1 MPQWNPN
8 ANHGRISAKAY
19 EGCTDVF
26 FSHPTLQVGSC
37 CPGCST
43 AKSGGKLRAADP
55 SIVVRLEGSPL
66 ITGMRYS
73 AECLYCGLCGAG
85 YKASFPDEIKN
96 APKYDVSCASTLA
109 IGRYSMGLPFYRIE
123 QNQTMHGIPVADATQ
138 WDLVD
143 KLYGVTL
150 PAYQCLIQ
158 YGSNGN
164 LFQYDDT
171 TGRIMENRLKGE
183 ATHTTAFISVH
194 EEKKIH
200 LFFTGRNT
208 AGQNVDI
215 LLKQRTSKDS
225 IIAMMD
231 ASTSNI
237 PKTMTI
243 PVSKLT
249 SVPSM
254 EGLDPTLLVPRSITA
269 ALTTTPD
276 LSTSSIN
283 TDSKSQVAEELT
295 ARFILCFCL
304 AHGRRKF
311 FEVFNFFD
319 KQCDFVLDIIG
330 QVYGHDA
337 YCKAKKYT
345 PEQRLLYHQTHSA
358 PLMAILYRW
367 LNNQLVYEL
376 AEENSGFGLAIKYL
390 LKHWKPLTTFL
401 RIAGAILDNS
411 WAERAIKIAIRHRR
425 NSLFYR
431 TSHGAQVGD
440 CLMSIIYTCQQNNVN
455 ALEYLNALQRNAER
469 VRESPELWLPWNYQ
483 QNLVQLAQAA

>member
-1 MPQWNPN
+1 MPQWDPD

-19 EGCTDVF
+19 NGCTDVF
-26 FSHPTLQVGSC
+26 FPHLTLQVGSS

-43 AKSGGKLRAADP
+43 AKGGGKLRAEDP
-55 SIVVRLEGSPL
+55 RIVVRLEGRPL
-66 ITGMRYS
+66 ITGTRYT
-73 AECLYCGLCGAG
+73 AECLCCGLCGAR
-85 YKASFPDEIKN
+85 YNTSFPDEIKN

-123 QNQTMHGIPVADATQ
+123 QNQAMHDTPVADATQ

-143 KLYGVTL
+143 GLYGVVL
-150 PAYQCLIQ
+150 PAYQTLIR

-164 LFQYDDT
+164 LFLYDDT
-171 TGRIMENRLKGE
+171 TGRIMENQLKGQ

-194 EEKKIH
+194 EDKKIH

-208 AGQNVDI
+208 AGQNVDTI
-215 LLKQRTSKDS
+215 LEQRTSKES

-237 PKTMTI
+237 PKKMTI

-249 SVPSM
+249 SALSM
-254 EGLDPTLLVPRSITA
+254 EGLDPISPDSQSIQA
-269 ALTTTPD
+269 TTTRTPEPQ
-276 LSTSSIN
+276 IN
-283 TDSKSQVAEELT
+283 TDNRSQVDEELT
-295 ARFILCFCL
+295 GRFILCFCL

-311 FEVFNFFD
+311 FEIFNFFD

-330 QVYGHDA
+330 KVYGHDA
-337 YCKAKKYT
+337 HCKATKYT
-345 PEQRLLYHQTHSA
+345 PELRLLYHQTHSA
-358 PLMAILYRW
+358 PLMAILYQW

-376 AEENSGFGLAIKYL
+376 AEENSGFGKATKYL
-390 LKHWKPLTTFL
+390 LKHWGPLTSFL
-401 RIAGAILDNS
+401 RIAGAPLDNS
-411 WAERAIKIAIRHRR
+411 WAERAIKTAIRHRR

-455 ALEYLNALQRNAER
+455 AFEYLNALQHHAER
-469 VRESPELWLPWNYQ
+469 VKESPELWLPWNYQ
-483 QNLVQLAQAA
+483 HNLVQLAQVA